1 MQIKYNDSTKQY
13 IIGETKL
20 TNDELIDLIRM
31 GTLPNILLKEESFII
46 KQKNIDY
53 ENESENI
60 LYDITSNIIGRN
72 IIYFGAPGT
81 GKSFKVTQYIKETY
95 PEYDVNNHE
104 NIFRVTVYPDYS
116 YYNFVGSIMP
126 IMQDDK
132 ILYNFKPGVFTLAL
146 LKALEKPNEHIFLVI
161 EEMSRGNIAAIFG
174 DIFQLLDRKDNG
186 YSEYAIDNEL
196 LATYLSSNLHR
207 PINKVFL
214 PSNLSIIGTV
224 NTNDQNV
231 NVIDTAFKRRF
242 EFEYVSVEP
251 IKDSNNKSLN
261 SFEFKLDSNSFE
273 WNTLY
278 MALNLFITTTLNLNE
293 DKQIGQF
300 FIKFGSDEK
309 NNVDL
314 IKNKL
319 LHYLWEDIQNS
330 IIHSKSS
337 IFKSSIRSFSILY
350 KEFELNKN
358 IFSDEFLEHYKSFVI
373 ENSKL
378 NEN

>member
-146 LKALEKPNEHIFLVI
+146 LKALEKPNEYIFLVI